1 MAPANAAGEVRPEF
15 ARGVL
20 LRYRSVVLCPRCDRG
35 KPELALGSALG
46 RRLRFA
52 ADDSSRILLDMV
64 QATGSRAPDRTD
76 GSRASHASPGGLFAA
91 SMVAVAVSGPPLT

>member
-35 KPELALGSALG
+35 KPELDFGSALG

-52 ADDSSRILLDMV
+52 ADDSSRILLDIG

-76 GSRASHASPGGLFAA
+76 GSRGSHASPGVLLAP
-91 SMVAVAVSGPPLT
+91 SIVSVPRAGAT